1 MDIKIFIF
9 LVLIAVLVIFGLVSC
24 FSSND
29 SGDKNSLKNSLD
41 WEGVYTGSRLTD
53 SGNIMNVRIRLFK
66 EQIFEANYHYA
77 DGSYNTIDIKGR
89 FQWDETESIILIDVI
104 DAPIQ
109 YKVAKNK
116 LIRMDDYDYVLEKV
130 Q

>member
-9 LVLIAVLVIFGLVSC
+9 LLLTAFLVIFGLVSC
-24 FSSND
+24 FSNNE
-29 SGDKNSLKNSLD
+29 SGDKNSIKNSLD
-41 WEGVYTGSRLTD
+41 WEGVYAGSRLTD

-89 FQWDETESIILIDVI
+89 FQWDDTESIILIDVI

-109 YKVAKNK
+109 YKVTKNK